1 MSKFIV
7 CVFPNE
13 KKAYEGVHAFK
24 ELHAEG
30 SISLYDV
37 LVVERAADGK
47 LSMKER
53 TYDDAFVRSGL
64 GAVVGGLI
72 GVFGGPP
79 GVAIGLTAGGL
90 LGGGHALL
98 RGDVTDEFV
107 EDIVEGMAP
116 GSYAVLAEVQED
128 WTSPVDTRMEALG
141 GRVLRET
148 RRDATEDLI
157 EKRAETHR
165 AEVDERR
172 AARASRKADNME
184 RKLDDEIVQVQAR
197 LQRTA
202 EKARERLAAG
212 KQELE
217 ERVQNLQQQATKA
230 KPDVRQRIGKR
241 ITAMR
246 QDFGERE
253 RKLSHAI
260 DLAQEALRSH

>member
-30 SISLYDV
+30 SISLYDI
-37 LVVERAADGK
+37 LVVERTADGK

-53 TYDDAFVRSGL
+53 TYDDAFLRTGL
-64 GAVVGGLI
+64 GAVFGALVGLI
-72 GVFGGPP
+72 GGPP
-79 GVAIGLTAGGL
+79 GVAIGLTAGSF
-90 LGGGHALL
+90 LGSSHALL
-98 RGDVTDEFV
+98 RGGVTDEFV
-107 EDIVEGMAP
+107 EDILEGMAT
-116 GSYAVLAEVQED
+116 GAFAVLAEVQED

-141 GRVLRET
+141 GKVLRET

-165 AEVDERR
+165 AEVEERKAAR
-172 AARASRKADNME
+172 AARKAEKME
-184 RKLDDEIVQVQAR
+184 RKLDDEIVEVQGR

-202 EKARERLAAG
+202 DKARERLETTRL
-212 KQELE
+212 ELE
-217 ERVQNLQQQATKA
+217 ERVQQLQQQAARA
-230 KPDVRQRIGKR
+230 KPDVQQRIDQR

-246 QDFGERE
+246 SDFGERE

-260 DLAQEALRSH
+260 DLAKEALR